1 MAESGFAL
9 TVAICTRDRRSSLL
23 RALASLARQKSSA
36 DWDVLVIDN
45 GSADDTCEAVA
56 ALGGDFPVR
65 LALVCEPSHGLSHA
79 RNRALRE
86 ARGRAVVYIDDDVTL
101 RAGWLEAHA
110 RALAG
115 PDVLATGGPILPV
128 LPDGLAAGW
137 RAFLEAELGG
147 PTGRYDFGREPQEIP
162 GPRGILL
169 PFGGNL
175 GVVRS
180 LALGVGGFRT
190 DLGFGPRRIP
200 GEETEFLRRLR
211 RLPGRILYVPDAA
224 LDHHLDAAR
233 ASPEAYLR
241 WNRGYGRG
249 LARVHPPRRAGERV
263 ARIGRQLL
271 RALFWT
277 LRGRDLR
284 SRRERERSLGQ
295 VLELLS
301 GV

>member
-1 MAESGFAL
+1 MAESESAL
-9 TVAICTRDRRSSLL
+9 TVAICTRNRRASLV
-23 RALASLARQKSSA
+23 RALASLARQESSA
-36 DWDVLVIDN
+36 DWDVLVVDN
-45 GSADDTCEAVA
+45 GSEDDTRDAVA
-56 ALGGDFPVR
+56 ALGRDFPVR
-65 LALVCEPSHGLSHA
+65 LALVSEPDHGLSHA
-79 RNRALRE
+79 RNRALRD
-86 ARGRAVVYIDDDVTL
+86 ANGRAVVYIDDDVTL
-101 RAGWLEAHA
+101 RAGWVEAHA

-128 LPDGLAAGW
+128 LPEGLGAEW
-137 RAFLEAELGG
+137 RAFLEGELGG

-180 LALGVGGFRT
+180 LALEVGGFRT
-190 DLGFGPRRIP
+190 DLGWGPRRIP

-233 ASPEAYLR
+233 TSPDAYLR
-241 WNRGYGRG
+241 WNRSYGRA
-249 LARVHPPRRAGERV
+249 LVRLRPPRRAGERI

-271 RALFWT
+271 RALWWT

-284 SRRERERSLGQ
+284 SRRESERSLGQ
-295 VLELLS
+295 LLELLR
-301 GV
+301 G